1 MAGGRPLK
9 FKSVEEMK
17 AKIDAYFAW
26 AEEKDKPLTIERLAV
41 FLETDRMTLLNY
53 EDKDEYFYTIKAAKQ
68 RIYASKAEMLN
79 TKDGN
84 TAGIIFDLCNN
95 GDGYTNK
102 HNDQDK
108 GINITILDNTK
119 KVLND

>member
-1 MAGGRPLK
+1 MPGGRPLK
-9 FKSVEEMK
+9 FKSVEEMQT
-17 AKIDAYFAW
+17 KIDAYFAW
-26 AEEKDKPLTIERLAV
+26 AEEKGKPLTIERLAV
-41 FLETDRMTLLNY
+41 FLGTDRMTLLNY
-53 EDKDEYFYTIKAAKQ
+53 EDKDEYFYTIKSAKQ
-68 RIYASKAEMLN
+68 QIYASKTEMLN
-79 TKDGN
+79 TRDGN

-108 GINITILDNTK
+108 GVNITILDNTK